1 MLKIWSTA
9 VTHRAAT
16 QVLLT
21 DPGVCARLLGGRGGG
36 EAPKSRPV
44 TLTLMPS
51 LVGRPEVMHVLDGG

>member
-21 DPGVCARLLGGRGGG
+21 DPGVCARLLGGWGRGGG
-36 EAPKSRPV
+36 AYIKTCDIDTDALFGWSA
-44 TLTLMPS
+44 
-51 LVGRPEVMHVLDGG
+51 